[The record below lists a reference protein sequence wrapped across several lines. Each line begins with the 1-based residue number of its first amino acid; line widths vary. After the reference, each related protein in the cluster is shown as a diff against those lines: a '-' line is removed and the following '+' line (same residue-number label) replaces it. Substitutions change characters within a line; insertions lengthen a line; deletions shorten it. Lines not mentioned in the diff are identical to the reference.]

1 MKKMII
7 FTLIFALLM
16 GLTACGSSNENTAA
30 PAEEAVS
37 EAVVSEAEVPA
48 EDSTMTSEL
57 STLEVV
63 YYLDLGDGS
72 MMAAAAT
79 EEGKAMMGE
88 DYFVVLLDEAEIIG
102 ASGEALTLA
111 DLTRGSTLKI
121 EWPGMVMMSYPAQV
135 AAVTVTVLDNEIPAD
150 FPAEDQIPAVN
161 DGPKWWESEPVAEL
175 PGLNVEYSTPDF
187 SVAVMINGMGT
198 WTNAEGATSAV
209 EGQDPQE
216 MTYDDNNT
224 IKRVGFDTVS
234 LVLNPAAD
242 TIVATAFVDGSSEG
256 VDVAVAEDGSMELVD
271 GNEVIYVVS
280 AFWNAE
286 DFSGDATYAFKVVV
300 PAE

>member
-16 GLTACGSSNENTAA
+16 GLTACGSSTQTAEAA
-30 PAEEAVS
+30 PAEAAAAQEAVS
-37 EAVVSEAEVPA
+37 EAEAPVTE
-48 EDSTMTSEL
+48 EFTGEL
-57 STLEVV
+57 TTLEVI

-79 EEGKAMMGE
+79 EEGKALMGE
-88 DYFVVLLDEAEIIG
+88 DYFVVLLSDAQLLNT
-102 ASGEALTLA
+102 SGEAVTLA
-111 DLTRGSTLKI
+111 DLTRGSTLKV
-121 EWPGMVMMSYPAQV
+121 EWPGMVMQSYPAQI
-135 AAVTVTVLDNEIPAD
+135 AAETVTVVSDEVPAD

-224 IKRVGFDTVS
+224 IKRVGFDTVN

-242 TIVATAFVDGSSEG
+242 TIVASAFVDGSTES

-280 AFWNAE
+280 AFWNGE

>member
-48 EDSTMTSEL
+48 EDSTMISEL

-187 SVAVMINGMGT
+187 SVAVMLGGMGT
-198 WTNAEGATSAV
+198 CTNAEGVTTAV

-242 TIVATAFVDGSSEG
+242 TIVATAFVDGSSES